1 MVGGRLL
8 RSWSRDGG
16 EPALRAPG
24 PPERSA
30 AGRSCCCCVTPRD
43 FLPIKGEA
51 APAKPTKRNA
61 PQNGAPAGTRHPI
74 NFRPST
80 RPAGSEVV
88 GQATLIPSGP
98 QCGGF
103 SPRGSAT
110 VGRVRMETR
119 PAEEAFPE
127 DEGRRARK
135 ERVPRGAYYLR
146 SRQSLR
152 PGAVEMQTRQRA
164 GARQPGPETRRRD
177 AEASEN
183 EEEEE
188 DEEDADGY
196 SDNESENDGENYKKT
211 VSQPPRDT
219 PTVVQKQPV
228 FNQKM
233 TFRRSSEAES
243 QVQPNTLKHSQP
255 AAKKPVGQSSAGC
268 FRMCILV
275 LAVASIT
282 VIWHVWKNQSS
293 KTLPREEI
301 KVAQAF
307 ATQIKK
313 LKNVYPNQDPRLWE
327 RIQMFLIK
335 RLNTTHPHSQPAILL
350 LTAAQEAE
358 KSLKCLSNQ
367 IAEAYSSS
375 LSAATIKIDGAA
387 KAMLDSNDVKL
398 EVDHELSSG
407 FKEGKKAAVVH
418 RFESLPAGST
428 LIFYKYCDHENAA
441 FKDVTLLLTV
451 LLDEESLEKNL
462 SLLDVEERVR
472 DFLWAKFT
480 SSDTPS
486 SYNHMDTD
494 KLSGLWSRISHLVL
508 PVWPENALPKEGCLQ
523 MT

>member
-1 MVGGRLL
+1 
-8 RSWSRDGG
+8 
-16 EPALRAPG
+16 
-24 PPERSA
+24 
-30 AGRSCCCCVTPRD
+30 
-43 FLPIKGEA
+43 
-51 APAKPTKRNA
+51 
-61 PQNGAPAGTRHPI
+61 
-74 NFRPST
+74 
-80 RPAGSEVV
+80 
-88 GQATLIPSGP
+88 
-98 QCGGF
+98 
-103 SPRGSAT
+103 
-110 VGRVRMETR
+110 METR
-119 PAEEAFPE
+119 PAEEAFRE
-127 DEGRRARK
+127 DEGRRAGK
-135 ERVPRGAYYLR
+135 ERAPRGAYYLR

-183 EEEEE
+183 EVSAYRTRRQRANKNYNSQTHLTEGSESAVGIADVSSLLRPRIRESRQTEYRPSSAKRDFKRNESDEEEEEEEE

-196 SDNESENDGENYKKT
+196 SDNESENDDGENYKKT
-211 VSQPPRDT
+211 VYQPPRDT

-282 VIWHVWKNQSS
+282 VIWHIWKNQSS

-307 ATQIKK
+307 ATQMKK
-313 LKNVYPNQDPRLWE
+313 LENVYPNQDPRLWE

-387 KAMLDSNDVKL
+387 KAMLDSDDVKL

-451 LLDEESLEKNL
+451 LLDEESLGKNL
-462 SLLDVEERVR
+462 SLLEVEERVR

-480 SSDTPS
+480 NSDTPS

-508 PVWPENALPKEGCLQ
+508 PVWPENALPKEGC
-523 MT
+523 

>member
-1 MVGGRLL
+1 
-8 RSWSRDGG
+8 
-16 EPALRAPG
+16 
-24 PPERSA
+24 
-30 AGRSCCCCVTPRD
+30 
-43 FLPIKGEA
+43 
-51 APAKPTKRNA
+51 
-61 PQNGAPAGTRHPI
+61 
-74 NFRPST
+74 
-80 RPAGSEVV
+80 
-88 GQATLIPSGP
+88 
-98 QCGGF
+98 
-103 SPRGSAT
+103 
-110 VGRVRMETR
+110 METR
-119 PAEEAFPE
+119 PAEEAFRE
-127 DEGRRARK
+127 DERRRAGK
-135 ERVPRGAYYLR
+135 ELAPRGAYYLR

-183 EEEEE
+183 EVSTYRTRRQRANKNYNSKTHLTEGSESAVGIADVSSLLRPRIRESRQTEYRLSSAKRDFKRNESDEEEE
-188 DEEDADGY
+188 EEEEDDEEDADGY
-196 SDNESENDGENYKKT
+196 SDNESENDGENYKN
-211 VSQPPRDT
+211 QPPRGNGSDVLQPSLLLLKDT

-233 TFRRSSEAES
+233 TYRRSSEAES
-243 QVQPNTLKHSQP
+243 QVQPNTLKHLQP

-282 VIWHVWKNQSS
+282 VIWYIWKNQSS

-301 KVAQAF
+301 KVVQAF
-307 ATQIKK
+307 ATQMKK
-313 LKNVYPNQDPRLWE
+313 LENVYPNQDPRLWE

-387 KAMLDSNDVKL
+387 KAMLDSDDVKL

-451 LLDEESLEKNL
+451 LLDEESLGKNL
-462 SLLDVEERVR
+462 SLLEVEERVR

-480 SSDTPS
+480 NSDTPS

-508 PVWPENALPKEGCLQ
+508 PVWPENALPKEGC
-523 MT
+523 

>member
-1 MVGGRLL
+1 MSSLL
-8 RSWSRDGG
+8 PYFLCTRDQILLCYFSVN
-16 EPALRAPG
+16 LRHGIQLYFVAVLTD
-24 PPERSA
+24 EVSTYR
-30 AGRSCCCCVTPRD
+30 
-43 FLPIKGEA
+43 
-51 APAKPTKRNA
+51 
-61 PQNGAPAGTRHPI
+61 TR
-74 NFRPST
+74 
-80 RPAGSEVV
+80 
-88 GQATLIPSGP
+88 
-98 QCGGF
+98 
-103 SPRGSAT
+103 
-110 VGRVRMETR
+110 
-119 PAEEAFPE
+119 
-127 DEGRRARK
+127 
-135 ERVPRGAYYLR
+135 
-146 SRQSLR
+146 
-152 PGAVEMQTRQRA
+152 RQRA
-164 GARQPGPETRRRD
+164 NKNYNSKTHLTEGSESAVGIADVSSLLRPRIRESRQTEYRLSSAKRD
-177 AEASEN
+177 FKRNESD

-188 DEEDADGY
+188 EEEDDEEDADGY
-196 SDNESENDGENYKKT
+196 SDNESENDGENYKN
-211 VSQPPRDT
+211 QPPRDT

-233 TFRRSSEAES
+233 TYRRSSEAES
-243 QVQPNTLKHSQP
+243 QVQPNTLKHLQP

-282 VIWHVWKNQSS
+282 VIWYIWKNQSS

-301 KVAQAF
+301 KVVQAF
-307 ATQIKK
+307 ATQMKK
-313 LKNVYPNQDPRLWE
+313 LENVYPNQDPRLWE

-387 KAMLDSNDVKL
+387 KAMLDSDDVKL

-451 LLDEESLEKNL
+451 LLDEESLGKNL
-462 SLLDVEERVR
+462 SLLEVEERVR

-480 SSDTPS
+480 NSDTPS

-508 PVWPENALPKEGCLQ
+508 PVWPENALPKEGC
-523 MT
+523 

>member
-1 MVGGRLL
+1 
-8 RSWSRDGG
+8 
-16 EPALRAPG
+16 
-24 PPERSA
+24 
-30 AGRSCCCCVTPRD
+30 
-43 FLPIKGEA
+43 
-51 APAKPTKRNA
+51 
-61 PQNGAPAGTRHPI
+61 
-74 NFRPST
+74 
-80 RPAGSEVV
+80 
-88 GQATLIPSGP
+88 
-98 QCGGF
+98 
-103 SPRGSAT
+103 
-110 VGRVRMETR
+110 METR
-119 PAEEAFPE
+119 LAEEAFRE
-127 DEGRRARK
+127 DEGGRAGKERAR
-135 ERVPRGAYYLR
+135 RGAYYLR

-152 PGAVEMQTRQRA
+152 QGAVEMQTRQRT
-164 GARQPGPETRRRD
+164 GAKQPGPETRRRD

-183 EEEEE
+183 EVSTYRTRRQRDNTNYNSQTHLTEGSKSAFGIVDISPLVRPSIRKSRQTENTVSSASRDFKRNESDDGEEEEE

-196 SDNESENDGENYKKT
+196 SDDNESENDGENYKKT
-211 VSQPPRDT
+211 NVYQPPRDNGSDVLQSSLLLSKDP

-228 FNQKM
+228 FNQKT
-233 TFRRSSEAES
+233 TFRKSNEAES
-243 QVQPNTLKHSQP
+243 QVQPNTLKKHSQP
-255 AAKKPVGQSSAGC
+255 AAKKPVGQSSAGW

-275 LAVASIT
+275 LAVASVT
-282 VIWHVWKNQSS
+282 VVWHVWKNQSS

-301 KVAQAF
+301 KVVQAF
-307 ATQIKK
+307 ETQMKK
-313 LKNVYPNQDPRLWE
+313 LRNVYPNQDPRLWE
-327 RIQMFLIK
+327 RIQMFLVK

-375 LSAATIKIDGAA
+375 LSAATIKIDGAG
-387 KAMLDSNDVKL
+387 KATLDSDVVKL
-398 EVDHELSSG
+398 EVDNKLSSG

-451 LLDEESLEKNL
+451 LLDEKSLRKNL
-462 SLLDVEERVR
+462 RLLDVEEKVR

-480 SSDTPS
+480 NSDTPS

-523 MT
+523 MD

>member
-1 MVGGRLL
+1 
-8 RSWSRDGG
+8 
-16 EPALRAPG
+16 
-24 PPERSA
+24 
-30 AGRSCCCCVTPRD
+30 
-43 FLPIKGEA
+43 
-51 APAKPTKRNA
+51 
-61 PQNGAPAGTRHPI
+61 
-74 NFRPST
+74 
-80 RPAGSEVV
+80 
-88 GQATLIPSGP
+88 
-98 QCGGF
+98 
-103 SPRGSAT
+103 
-110 VGRVRMETR
+110 METR

-127 DEGRRARK
+127 DEGRRAGK
-135 ERVPRGAYYLR
+135 ERVLRGAYYLR

-183 EEEEE
+183 EASAYRTRRQRANKNYNSQTHLTEGSESAVGIADVSSLLRPRIRESRQTEYKLSSAKRDFKRNESDEEEEEE
-188 DEEDADGY
+188 DEEDADSY
-196 SDNESENDGENYKKT
+196 SDNESENDGENYKT
-211 VSQPPRDT
+211 VSQPPRGNGSDVLQPSLLLSKDT

-301 KVAQAF
+301 KVVQAF

-387 KAMLDSNDVKL
+387 KAMLDSDDVKL

-480 SSDTPS
+480 SSETPS

>member
-1 MVGGRLL
+1 MVDPPRAGLP
-8 RSWSRDGG
+8 GG
-16 EPALRAPG
+16 EAPLRCSTAGAGLGFVSFLRAPRLSCSLG
-24 PPERSA
+24 LPAQCREGTAETQQTLLLSYAAKRLQRDEASA
-30 AGRSCCCCVTPRD
+30 YR
-43 FLPIKGEA
+43 
-51 APAKPTKRNA
+51 
-61 PQNGAPAGTRHPI
+61 TR
-74 NFRPST
+74 
-80 RPAGSEVV
+80 
-88 GQATLIPSGP
+88 
-98 QCGGF
+98 
-103 SPRGSAT
+103 
-110 VGRVRMETR
+110 
-119 PAEEAFPE
+119 
-127 DEGRRARK
+127 
-135 ERVPRGAYYLR
+135 
-146 SRQSLR
+146 
-152 PGAVEMQTRQRA
+152 RQRA
-164 GARQPGPETRRRD
+164 NKNYNSQTHLTEGSESAVGIADVSSLLRPRIRESRQTEYKLSSAKRD
-177 AEASEN
+177 FKRNESDE

-188 DEEDADGY
+188 DEEDADSY
-196 SDNESENDGENYKKT
+196 SDNESENDGENYKT
-211 VSQPPRDT
+211 ASQPPRDT

-301 KVAQAF
+301 KVVQAF

-387 KAMLDSNDVKL
+387 KAMLDSDDVKL

-480 SSDTPS
+480 SSETPS